1 MKSNNIN
8 HDIKYSI
15 LKHVNFDDVAQ
26 AFNVEASISEKFN
39 DEIYIRHDMIF
50 ILCNICKISYINH
63 DNLSYLS
70 NHMFDIH
77 DVEIRSQQFMN
88 RKRYIN

>member
-15 LKHVNFDDVAQ
+15 LKHVNFDDVIQ
-26 AFNVEASISEKFN
+26 TFNVETSINEKFN
-39 DEIYIRHDMIF
+39 DEIYTRHDMIF
-50 ILCNICKISYINH
+50 MSCNICKFNYINH
-63 DNLSYLS
+63 DDLLYLN

-77 DVEIRSQQFMN
+77 DVKIRSQQFMN